1 MLQHKIYTTIK
12 DTATV
17 HVNVKQDQEVKVSS
31 VKSFKLGFQF
41 STKGGYNED
50 YIYAYFMQ
58 ANSLQQDLTPNPAT
72 KEFAKV
78 LPPRYLQNVH
88 GYFPLNKDHGTR
100 INMSNS
106 WDEKTV
112 DEVYFYQIDKN
123 GKPEKISSEPVPFPA

>member
-12 DTATV
+12 DTTTE
-17 HVNVKQDQEVKVSS
+17 HVIQDQEVEVSS
-31 VKSFKLGFQF
+31 VKSLELGFQF
-41 STKGGYNED
+41 PVDEYNED

-58 ANSLQQDLTPNPAT
+58 ANSLQQDLHLEGT
-72 KEFAKV
+72 KESSKV

-106 WDEKTV
+106 WDKKTV
-112 DEVYFYQIDKN
+112 HEVYFYQIDKN
-123 GKPEKISSEPVPFPA
+123 GKPENISSKPTPFPA